1 MKNRK
6 EKESVKKQ
14 IIENNLELTEKD
26 WDSCSEEIKK
36 FFEFTKKVREWRM
49 IGVRT
54 TIDVIRYVISAS
66 KDTNKKKL
74 DYLDEALCD
83 YLLPQFDR
91 LDGKTIEETENASQ
105 RMGAKRFTEKLTQ
118 MRKDLEGMSNFLS

>member
-1 MKNRK
+1 ML
-6 EKESVKKQ
+6 SAV
-14 IIENNLELTEKD
+14 I
-26 WDSCSEEIKK
+26 EIKK

-54 TIDVIRYVISAS
+54 TIDVIRYMVYAS
-66 KDTNKKKL
+66 KDTNDTNKEKL

-91 LDGKTIEETENASQ
+91 LDKKTIEKTENASQ
-105 RMGAKRFTEKLTQ
+105 KMKVKRFTDKLTQ
-118 MRKDLEGMSNFLS
+118 MRKDSEGMSNFLSKDNE